1 MPTYHYP
8 VIEAVVRGLEAVWEG
23 ARVLVWQVVERE
35 PKLVATGHCRTSD
48 MEAALATWRSK
59 WRRFERGAAW
69 QEVRA
74 VYHPVLDE
82 QGAFVGFVQ
91 GMDGACG
98 VPEGPELAG
107 YVKTRLRVLARALAH
122 AQPDEKEDAPE
133 PRAST
138 VVTVLASSD
147 SAETERAKTVAA
159 LVRSEWNATR
169 AARLL
174 GIARQSVCRRMK
186 RMTIAR
192 PEPSPF
198 DPRRRKVRSSPA

>member
-1 MPTYHYP
+1 
-8 VIEAVVRGLEAVWEG
+8 
-23 ARVLVWQVVERE
+23 
-35 PKLVATGHCRTSD
+35 

-59 WRRFERGAAW
+59 WRHFERGVAW

-91 GMDGACG
+91 GMDGTCG
-98 VPEGPELAG
+98 VPESHELSG

-122 AQPDEKEDAPE
+122 AQPDEKEDALM
-133 PRAST
+133 PRAT
-138 VVTVLASSD
+138 AVVTVLASSD

-169 AARLL
+169 AARL
-174 GIARQSVCRRMK
+174 AWHR
-186 RMTIAR
+186 
-192 PEPSPF
+192 SPIGVSA
-198 DPRRRKVRSSPA
+198 DAAHDHRAPGTVALRSAPAEGAQLAGLRRRPAGTST